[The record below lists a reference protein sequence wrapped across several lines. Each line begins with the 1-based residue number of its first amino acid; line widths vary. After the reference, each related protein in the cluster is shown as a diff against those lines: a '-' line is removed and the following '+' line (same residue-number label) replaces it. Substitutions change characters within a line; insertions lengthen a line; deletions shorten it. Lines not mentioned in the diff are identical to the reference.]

1 MRRSRIGLLTAGAA
15 LTALVLAGCASSPLS
30 NDSFKETIPAALDS
44 SDLGIT
50 SSWADKGLDG
60 FSTHISVGAT
70 FDRADISAADL
81 QALIGIVVNENTVDA
96 RYLQLAIEDPDGE
109 DIDIVPLLEQ
119 LGAAPLESAF
129 VRISYDEARSIA
141 SQDDQ

>member
-15 LTALVLAGCASSPLS
+15 LTAMALTGCAASPMS
-30 NDSFKETIPAALDS
+30 DDSFKETIPAALNS

-50 SSWADKGLDG
+50 SSWADKGVDG
-60 FSTHISVGAT
+60 FSTHVSVGAT
-70 FDRADISAADL
+70 FDRADITAADL
-81 QALIGIVVNENTVDA
+81 QTLIGIVVDENTVDA
-96 RYLQLAIEDPDGE
+96 RYLQLAIENPDGE

-129 VRISYDEARSIA
+129 VRISYDEAQSIA
-141 SQDDQ
+141 SQGAQ